1 VVVSRVDV
9 DLLLR
14 CPSCGCTALAGDQ
27 FCEACGEPVGAARD
41 EARHHQ
47 EVDLATAAG
56 VTDRGLV
63 HGGNDDSV
71 HVDVTLDGTV
81 LVVCDGVSA
90 STAPDVAAQLAVE
103 TAGRAAGDALRQR
116 DPLGSWDAAEV
127 VRAAIADA
135 AAAVAAVP
143 WLPIRD
149 RGAPSCTVVLALW
162 DGLHV
167 TVGWIGDSRAY
178 WVDRDACW
186 PLTVDHSWAEEQVG
200 SGRLS
205 REAAEADGRAHA
217 ITRWLGADAPP
228 GSCPVRTI
236 RPERPGRLLA
246 CSDGLWNYA
255 PEPADVARLVAEQ
268 GAGNPLTTARALV
281 RYALSRGGQ
290 DNVTVAV
297 ADIVPLTGLQE
308 GP

>member
-1 VVVSRVDV
+1 VNV

-14 CPSCGCTALAGDQ
+14 CPSCGSTALAGDQ
-27 FCEACGEPVGAARD
+27 FCEACGAAVGAARD
-41 EARHHQ
+41 ETRHHQ

-56 VTDRGLV
+56 VTDRGLA
-63 HGGNDDSV
+63 HGGNDDAV
-71 HVDVTLDGTV
+71 HIDVTLGGTV

-103 TAGRAAGDALRQR
+103 TAGLAAADALRRR
-116 DPLGSWDAAEV
+116 DPLGSWDAAGV
-127 VRAAIADA
+127 VCTAIAEA
-135 AAAVAAVP
+135 ATAVAAVP
-143 WLPIRD
+143 WLPVRD

-162 DGLHV
+162 DGLDV

-178 WVDRDACW
+178 WVDRDGCR
-186 PLTVDHSWAEEQVG
+186 PLTVDHSWAQEQVD

-228 GSCPVRTI
+228 GPYPVRTM
-236 RPERPGRLLA
+236 RPDRPGRLLA

-255 PEPADVARLVAEQ
+255 PEPADVARLVAAQ
-268 GAGNPLTTARALV
+268 GAGNPLRTARALV
-281 RYALSRGGQ
+281 RYALTRGGQ

-297 ADIVPLTGLQE
+297 ADVVPRTALQE